1 MKDHYIFDYNQL
13 LDPVD
18 NKNDEIIEVK
28 NNNEIYVEENNYTND
43 WSVKTNNNN
52 NNNDKKD
59 EESQDLSDEEI
70 LNELRKKFK
79 GK

>member
-1 MKDHYIFDYNQL
+1 M
-13 LDPVD
+13 
-18 NKNDEIIEVK
+18 
-28 NNNEIYVEENNYTND
+28 ND
-43 WSVKTNNNN
+43 WNVKTNNNN
-52 NNNDKKD
+52 NNNDRRD